1 MKKKIDKITLSSV
14 FFALGLILPFF
25 TGQIREIGKMLLPM
39 HIPVM
44 LCGFICGQWYGL
56 IVGFVLPVFRSVVF
70 GMPILYPSAIAMSF
84 ELMTYGFFVG
94 FIYKKC
100 KCKNLISTYLSLI
113 ISMILGRIIWGVVSL
128 ILYGVIQKT
137 FTLSFFIATTI
148 TNGFPGIIL
157 QIILIPIILKI
168 IIRIKNRGGINE
180 I

>member
-1 MKKKIDKITLSSV
+1 MNKKINKITISAV

-25 TGQIREIGKMLLPM
+25 IGQIREIGKMLLPM

-56 IVGFVLPVFRSVVF
+56 VVGLLLPMFRSVVF

-84 ELMTYGFFVG
+84 ELMTYGFMVG
-94 FIYKKC
+94 FIYNKSKS
-100 KCKNLISTYLSLI
+100 KNLKTIYLSLI
-113 ISMILGRIIWGVVSL
+113 ISMILGRIVWGIVSL
-128 ILYGVIQKT
+128 ILYGVVQKT

-168 IIRIKNRGGINE
+168 INKIKDK
-180 I
+180 